1 MIKIY
6 KSHNDILEKKLF
18 SISETLEVEK
28 LTEKNTWIHLS
39 NPTEEE
45 IKVVTNSFDIPEE
58 HIRAALDEEEKARL
72 EIDDDIILVIID
84 VPIHDENNRCSFTT
98 VPLGIILLKDHILT
112 VSTVKLSLIEEFVQ
126 GRIKS
131 FFTFKK
137 TRFIL
142 QMLFRN
148 STYFLLYLKQI
159 GRISDNIERQLK
171 NNLRNQELMLL
182 LELEKSL
189 VYFTT
194 SLKSNEAVLER
205 MMRTEIVKRYPDD
218 LELLED
224 VIIETKQAIEMANI
238 YSSILSGTRDAFS
251 TVMSNNLN
259 IVMKKLTSITIV
271 FAIPT
276 VVSGLWGMN
285 VGGVPFASD
294 TYGFL
299 WVVLVAIACG
309 IFITWILFKKEL
321 F

>member
-18 SISETLEVEK
+18 SISETLEIEK
-28 LTEKNTWIHLS
+28 LKEKNTWIHLS

-45 IKVVTNSFDIPEE
+45 IKVITHSFEIPEE

-72 EIDDDIILVIID
+72 EIDDDLILVIID

-98 VPLGIILLKDHILT
+98 VPLGIILLNDHIIT
-112 VSTVKLSLIEEFVQ
+112 VSTVKLALIEEFVQ

-238 YSSILSGTRDAFS
+238 YSSILSSTRDAFS

-285 VGGVPFASD
+285 VGGVPFAGD
-294 TYGFL
+294 THGFL

-309 IFITWILFKKEL
+309 ILLTWILFKKEL

>member
-6 KSHNDILEKKLF
+6 KTHNSILEKKMF
-18 SISETLEVEK
+18 SISETLEIEK

-45 IKVVTNSFDIPEE
+45 IKVIKNGFNIPEE

-72 EIDDDIILVIID
+72 EIDDGIILLIID
-84 VPIHDENNRCSFTT
+84 VPVHDENNRCSFTT
-98 VPLGIILLKDHILT
+98 VPLGIILLKDQIIT
-112 VSTVKLSLIEEFVQ
+112 VSTVKLALIEEFVQ
-126 GRIKS
+126 GKIKS

-142 QMLFRN
+142 QLLFRN
-148 STYFLLYLKQI
+148 ATYFLLYLKQI
-159 GRISDNIERQLK
+159 GRISDSIERQLK

-205 MMRTEIVKRYPDD
+205 MMRTEIVKSYPDD

-238 YSSILSGTRDAFS
+238 YTSILSSTRDAFS

-285 VGGVPFASD
+285 VGGVPFGHD
-294 TYGFL
+294 PHGFL
-299 WVVLVAIACG
+299 WVVILAVILG
-309 IFITWILFKKEL
+309 MLITWILFKKEL

>member
-84 VPIHDENNRCSFTT
+84 VPIHDDNNRCSFTT
-98 VPLGIILLKDHILT
+98 VPLGIILLNDHILT
-112 VSTVKLSLIEEFVQ
+112 VSTVKLALIEEFIQ

-238 YSSILSGTRDAFS
+238 YSSILGSTRDAFS

-285 VGGVPFASD
+285 VGGVPFATD

-299 WVVLVAIACG
+299 WVVLVAVLFGIA
-309 IFITWILFKKEL
+309 ITWILFKKEL